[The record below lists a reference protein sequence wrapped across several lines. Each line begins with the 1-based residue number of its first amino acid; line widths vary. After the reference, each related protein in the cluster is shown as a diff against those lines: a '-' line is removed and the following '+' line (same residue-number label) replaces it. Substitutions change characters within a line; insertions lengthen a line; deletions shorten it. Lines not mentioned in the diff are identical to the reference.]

1 MLSSADTY
9 FDIEIGK
16 FDIYLP
22 DASALARIETPIQLV
37 VSDGSLPYFAQAAT
51 RLASRLGVDVTPTS
65 GTHFAYLDHPEE
77 LADSMKPFLRGLSS
91 TNPAAPAQALT
102 DSSASGST
110 ARKTTDDSSL
120 PT

>member
-1 MLSSADTY
+1 MVIAGTTRPVAVVVGPPGA
-9 FDIEIGK
+9 GK
-16 FDIYLP
+16 TTVGQ
-22 DASALARIETPIQLV
+22 ALA
-37 VSDGSLPYFAQAAT
+37 A
-51 RLASRLGVDVTPTS
+51 RLGVEVTSTS
-65 GTHFAYLDHPEE
+65 GTHFAYVDHPEA
-77 LADSMKPFLRGLSS
+77 LADSMRPFLRGLSS